1 MQGLKQLCCDR
12 QIPFEQNV
20 SLSAYTTFRI
30 GGSAPLVLTCASRE
44 ALMSV
49 FDYIFTRQM
58 DFILLGEGSNVLVS
72 DQGLSKIVV
81 RAFSEDPLIE
91 RSGNFLTVY
100 AGTRMDDVVAC
111 AVENSLEGLVFASGI
126 PGTFGGA
133 VVGNAGAFGQQM
145 SDCLVEVELF
155 GRNGQRKIVPA
166 NELNFAY
173 RESKLKYSQDAV
185 LSATLQLKPGD
196 RDRLWSEREATLALR
211 YSKHPDYKKVPCAG
225 SFFKNIV
232 RPDGSRTAAGWF
244 LDQAGCK
251 ALRVGDAAVFEGH
264 ANIVINRGKATAQ
277 DIYAL
282 TRVMQQKVLEKF
294 QIQLEPEVRMLG
306 GFD

>member
-1 MQGLKQLCCDR
+1 MQRLKQLCCDL

-30 GGSAPLVLTCASRE
+30 GGPAPWVMTCANRE
-44 ALMSV
+44 SLISV
-49 FDYIFTRQM
+49 LNSMFTQQT

-72 DQGLSKIVV
+72 DQGLNRIIV
-81 RAFSEDPLIE
+81 RAFSNDPVIE

-100 AGTRMDDVVAC
+100 AGTRLDDVAAC

-133 VVGNAGAFGQQM
+133 VVGNAGAFGKQM
-145 SDCLVEVELF
+145 SDCLVNVELLDH
-155 GRNGQRKIVPA
+155 NGQRKIVPA
-166 NELNFAY
+166 DELNFSY

-196 RDRLWSEREATLALR
+196 RNRLRSEREATLALR
-211 YSKHPDYKKVPCAG
+211 HSKHPDYKKVPCAG

-251 ALRVGDAAVFEGH
+251 TLTVGDAAIFEGH
-264 ANIVINRGKATAQ
+264 ANIVINRGRAKAQ
-277 DIYAL
+277 EIYAL
-282 TRVMQQKVLEKF
+282 TRMMQQKVLEKF
-294 QIQLEPEVRMLG
+294 QIKLEPEVRMLG
-306 GFD
+306 EFD